1 MNGLS
6 AHPRRLSTLV
16 TWAWIALTIYASTF
30 PFAGWRWP
38 AGASPWLPWPKFHDS
53 FDLITNLVAYMPLGA
68 LLVWRRDGPA
78 ARLLWQVVG
87 GATLLSYGLEL
98 LQHLLPSRVPS
109 ALDWLLNTGGAALGA
124 LLGLLLR
131 RTGLAQT
138 IDDAR
143 ARWFE
148 RHGADGLVLL
158 ALWPLALL
166 FPTPVPL
173 GLGQIWDRLRDQLAE
188 WLAGWP
194 WGEPLLV
201 GIGPG
206 SVVATPLAPLTEL
219 LAVALGLLGPCMTAY
234 CMAFRVRR
242 RWMLASGA
250 ALLAAGVTT
259 LSTALN
265 FGPQHALAWSTPTAA
280 GGMALG
286 LLLAWALLGVGRRVA
301 AGIGLMAIAASV
313 AIVAQAPADPYFA
326 ESLNAWEQGRFIR
339 FHGLAQWVGWCWPY
353 VAIGWLLARIGGR
366 EA

>member
-1 MNGLS
+1 MNGPS
-6 AHPRRLSTLV
+6 ASPRRLSTWV
-16 TWAWIALTIYASTF
+16 TWAWIALTVYASTF

-38 AGASPWLPWPKFHDS
+38 AGASPWLPWPKFHDR
-53 FDLITNLVAYMPLGA
+53 FDLITNLLAYVPLGV
-68 LLVWRRDGPA
+68 LLVWRREGRPS
-78 ARLLWQVVG
+78 RVLLRVVLT
-87 GATLLSYGLEL
+87 ASLLSYGLEL
-98 LQHLLPSRVPS
+98 LQNLLPSRVPS
-109 ALDWLLNTGGAALGA
+109 SLDWLLNTAGATLGA
-124 LLGLLLR
+124 LSGLLLR
-131 RTGLAQT
+131 ATDLTQR
-138 IDDAR
+138 IDNAR
-143 ARWFE
+143 SRWFE

-173 GLGQIWDRLRDQLAE
+173 GLGQVWDRLRDQLADA
-188 WLAGWP
+188 LAGWP
-194 WGEPLLV
+194 WGEALLV
-201 GIGPG
+201 GLGPG
-206 SVVATPLAPLTEL
+206 GVVAAPLAPLTEL

-234 CMAFRVRR
+234 CMAFSVRR
-242 RWMLASGA
+242 RWLLAGGA
-250 ALLAAGVTT
+250 ALLAVGVTT

-265 FGPQHALAWSTPTAA
+265 FGPQHALAWFTPTAA

-339 FHGLAQWVGWCWPY
+339 FHGLAQWIGWCWPY
-353 VAIGWLLARIGGR
+353 VAIGWLLVRIGSR